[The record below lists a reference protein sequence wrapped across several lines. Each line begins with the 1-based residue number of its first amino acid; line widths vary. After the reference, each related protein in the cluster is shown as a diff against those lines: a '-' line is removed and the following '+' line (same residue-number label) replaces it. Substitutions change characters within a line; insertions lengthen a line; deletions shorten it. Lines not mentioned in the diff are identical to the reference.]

1 MPNTDQTQPSGGRAG
16 AVAPTR
22 TALRRRP
29 RWAAVDLALIAVF
42 AALLAASVAVPG
54 IPAGPLG
61 VPITLQTLAVA
72 LCGLVLGF
80 GRGTAA
86 VGLYILLGLIGLPI
100 FAGFRSGPAVLAGP
114 SAGYIVGFL
123 LAVAAVGFLTPWA
136 LRRRRKA
143 GWLFGVAVLGMLVL
157 HASGVAGFL
166 LKGMGFST
174 AVLADAIYYPADI
187 LKNILAVGLA
197 LSLHRAFPD
206 LLRRRRT

>member
-1 MPNTDQTQPSGGRAG
+1 MTQPDQNQPLSAVPAVPERAG
-16 AVAPTR
+16 VRP
-22 TALRRRP
+22 LRRQH
-29 RWAAVDLALIAVF
+29 WAAGDLALIAVF
-42 AALLAASVAVPG
+42 AALLAASITVPG
-54 IPAGPLG
+54 IPVGPLG

-72 LCGLVLGF
+72 LCGLVLGV

-114 SAGYIVGFL
+114 SAGYIIGFL
-123 LAVAAVGFLTPWA
+123 LAAATVGFLTPWA
-136 LRRRRKA
+136 LKRRGKA

-166 LKGMGFST
+166 VKGMGLS
-174 AVLADAIYYPADI
+174 AALLADAVYYPGDI
-187 LKNILAVGLA
+187 IKNILAVAVA

-206 LLRRRRT
+206 LLRRRRK

>member
-1 MPNTDQTQPSGGRAG
+1 MPNTEQTQPSAVGARA
-16 AVAPTR
+16 AAPAPTV
-22 TALRRRP
+22 LRRRS

-54 IPAGPLG
+54 IPAGPFG

-86 VGLYILLGLIGLPI
+86 VGLYILLGLIGLPV

-136 LRRRRKA
+136 LRRRHKA
-143 GWLFGVAVLGMLVL
+143 GWLFGAAVLGMLIL

-174 AVLADAIYYPADI
+174 AVLADAIYYPGDI
-187 LKNILAVGLA
+187 IKNILAVGLA